1 MKVVIKDDG
10 EFLNADLKESSNRY
24 KADSNQESSKRH
36 MTISEKEHHHREA
49 EMSGLKRNS
58 DTQLLESKDYTST
71 EKNSPKNFDKKKRN
85 FKSNS

>member
-1 MKVVIKDDG
+1 M
-10 EFLNADLKESSNRY
+10 
-24 KADSNQESSKRH
+24 
-36 MTISEKEHHHREA
+36 SEKSHHHREA

-85 FKSNS
+85 FNSNS